1 MLACAFKHKKYTWE
15 TSLMLTRRTFVLAA
29 SAAPVVGSVPIAWAQ
44 STWVP
49 AKEVEFVI
57 PFGVG
62 GGADLLAR
70 VVHKIIVDEKL
81 VPCRSH

>member
-1 MLACAFKHKKYTWE
+1 
-15 TSLMLTRRTFVLAA
+15 MLTRRTFVLAA
-29 SAAPVVGSVPIAWAQ
+29 STAPMLGASPVSWAQ
-44 STWVP
+44 AAWVP
-49 AKEVEFVI
+49 TKEVEFVI

-81 VPCRSH
+81 VPVAIALNNCSSMLRN